1 MYKIKQVPEDF
12 YVKELINLN
21 VGSGR
26 YSYFL
31 LKKTNLTTLE
41 SLQVISD
48 KSGINI
54 KNIGYAGNKDKHAIT
69 EQYISIYN
77 GNKNLENIKFKNL
90 ELKFIGFGNEKIKLG
105 SNAGNEFLIIVRNLD
120 HKYNKVKFIVN
131 YFDEQRFGDRNIG
144 VGKCLLHN
152 KFKEACELLNL
163 NPNNP
168 IESLNKINKKELRFS
183 LHSYQSYLFNE
194 AVAKYLRNKYKKYK
208 KIKYQLGEF
217 VFVNKKIDIKFPLIS
232 FDTKFNNKDKIY
244 LAILKKEGI
253 NLKNFLIRQIPWL
266 IEETLY
272 RDVFVD
278 VKNFKTIKYE
288 KDELNQG
295 KFKQVI
301 KFMLPKGSYATIVIK
316 EMFE

>member
-1 MYKIKQVPEDF
+1 
-12 YVKELINLN
+12 
-21 VGSGR
+21 
-26 YSYFL
+26 
-31 LKKTNLTTLE
+31 
-41 SLQVISD
+41 
-48 KSGINI
+48 
-54 KNIGYAGNKDKHAIT
+54 
-69 EQYISIYN
+69 
-77 GNKNLENIKFKNL
+77 
-90 ELKFIGFGNEKIKLG
+90 
-105 SNAGNEFLIIVRNLD
+105 
-120 HKYNKVKFIVN
+120 
-131 YFDEQRFGDRNIG
+131 
-144 VGKCLLHN
+144 
-152 KFKEACELLNL
+152 
-163 NPNNP
+163 
-168 IESLNKINKKELRFS
+168 
-183 LHSYQSYLFNE
+183 QSYLFNE